1 MSGSVRWLRRA
12 WQRVRRRALAG
23 LSIYEELY
31 TAPYRS
37 QIRRELRNE
46 RDMLFLIACTDV
58 LGIPNPVAFYT
69 LELYPEVL
77 DQWHEWH
84 QRLGMP
90 SAPDGGFRCC

>member
-1 MSGSVRWLRRA
+1 MLDGWRWIVRRA
-12 WQRVRRRALAG
+12 RRGLAV
-23 LSIYEELY
+23 YEELY

-37 QIRRELRNE
+37 QVLRAQRDE
-46 RDMLFLIACTDV
+46 RDVLFLAGCSDL

-77 DQWHEWH
+77 EHWHEWH

-90 SAPDGGFRCC
+90 NAPDGGFRCC